1 MGNPKLA
8 NEGIDFSMFLD
19 VGVTRAMRRLQA
31 LLVNPCL
38 APQDRS
44 IREWRDGDLI
54 FNALREA
61 AA

>member
-8 NEGIDFSMFLD
+8 KENIDFSMFLNIR
-19 VGVTRAMRRLQA
+19 VTRVMRRLQA
-31 LLVNPCL
+31 LHVNPCL

-44 IREWRDGDLI
+44 IQEGRDGDLI
-54 FNALREA
+54 LKALREA